1 MSNPR
6 SLSFAPWPP
15 LLRGSMLLHL
25 AAAAGV
31 VARPNWWPAALGAV
45 IADHLLITAAGLWP
59 RSALLGPN
67 WVRLP
72 AASGPAAVALTFDDG
87 PDPEVT
93 PQLLALLAAHA
104 VPATFFCIGERV
116 ARYPQLARAIV
127 AQGHTLGN
135 HSYRHSA
142 AFSLLG
148 PQAQGADVQ
157 RCQEVIRQ
165 TTGTTPEFFRAPAG
179 LRNVFLAPVLAR
191 AELQLVSWTRRGF
204 DTMTRDPARVL
215 RALTRNLHG
224 GDILLLHDG
233 HAARTAAG
241 RPVLLE
247 VLPGLLAI
255 IARAGLVPV
264 TLHVAHAA
272 AAARAGA
279 VE

>member
-6 SLSFAPWPP
+6 SISFWPWPP
-15 LLRGSMLLHL
+15 LLRGSLLLHV

-31 VARPNWWPAALGAV
+31 AARPAWWPAALGAV

-59 RSALLGPN
+59 RSELLGPN
-67 WVRLP
+67 WVHLP
-72 AASGPAAVALTFDDG
+72 AAAGSAAVALTFDDG
-87 PDPEVT
+87 PDPDVT

-135 HSYRHSA
+135 HSYTHSA

-148 PQAQGADVQ
+148 PHAQRADVE

-165 TTGTTPEFFRAPAG
+165 TTGTIPEFFRAPAG

-191 AELQLVSWTRRGF
+191 ADLQLVSWTRRGF
-204 DTMTRDPARVL
+204 DTVTCEPARVL

-247 VLPGLLAI
+247 VLPPLLAA
-255 IARAGLVPV
+255 IAGAGLAPI
-264 TLHVAHAA
+264 TLHAARTHAA
-272 AAARAGA
+272 ARTGPVA
-279 VE
+279 